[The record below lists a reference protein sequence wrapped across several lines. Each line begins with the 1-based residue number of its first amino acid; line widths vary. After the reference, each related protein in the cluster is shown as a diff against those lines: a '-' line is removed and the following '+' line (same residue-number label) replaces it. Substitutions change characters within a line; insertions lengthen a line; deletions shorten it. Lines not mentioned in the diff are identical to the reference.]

1 MIKKTDKST
10 NRPIH
15 GSITPA
21 ELRELGVNI
30 DDIIDFSSNINP
42 LGISPRVREAMS
54 AADASRYPDP
64 DCLELREALARRTN
78 VGIANII
85 VGNGSTELIHLIV
98 HAFAADGPIVITAP
112 TYGEYEFACHL
123 AGREPVF
130 IRSSEE
136 TQFNH
141 NIAALSRRI
150 EEAKPSLAFL
160 CNPNNPTG
168 VYLKRSDVERVAAA
182 TKPGLLVLDEA
193 YVPFVA
199 RPWNSN
205 ALIESGN
212 VAILHSMT
220 KDHALAGVRLGY
232 TFAPEAIT
240 SKLKQLQPF
249 WSVNAIAQAMGLV
262 AVEDDDHV
270 RKGREE
276 VLAAKAY
283 LEKEIAQLDL
293 PAIPSKANFILVKVG
308 DAPSM
313 RRQLLR
319 HGLCVRD
326 CTSFGLPQYIRISIR
341 TLVECQRLADGLK
354 TVAEGNKR

>member
-1 MIKKTDKST
+1 MNSKTDSN
-10 NRPIH
+10 NRPVH

-21 ELRELGVNI
+21 ELRELGL
-30 DDIIDFSSNINP
+30 DISNVIDFSSNINP
-42 LGISPRVREAMS
+42 LGVSPRVKAAMS

-64 DCLELREALARRTN
+64 DCLELREALAQRTN
-78 VGIANII
+78 VGVENII

-98 HAFAADGPIVITAP
+98 RAFAADGPTVIAAP
-112 TYGEYEFACHL
+112 TYGEYEFASRL
-123 AGREPVF
+123 AGSEPVF

-136 TQFNH
+136 TRFNH
-141 NIAALSRRI
+141 DSAALSRRI
-150 EEAKPSLAFL
+150 EEAKPSLVFL

-168 VYLKRSDVERVAAA
+168 VYLNRSDVERIAAA
-182 TKPGLLVLDEA
+182 VKPRLLVLDEA

-212 VAILHSMT
+212 VVILHSMT

-232 TFAPEAIT
+232 ALAPEAIVA
-240 SKLKQLQPF
+240 KLKQLQPF
-249 WSVNAIAQAMGLV
+249 WSVNAIAQAMGL
-262 AVEDDDHV
+262 AALEDDDHV

-276 VLAAKAY
+276 VFAAKAY
-283 LEKEIAQLDL
+283 LEKEIARLGMTV
-293 PAIPSKANFILVKVG
+293 IPSKANFILVNVG

-313 RRQLLR
+313 RKQLLR

-341 TLVECQRLADGLK
+341 TLAECKRLADGLK
-354 TVAEGNKR
+354 AVVGGNRR